1 MNREELCEKKSKQA
15 VVKAMRAS
23 QRSEIS
29 PPHSFSLLTVLAGGE
44 AVRIRQVGAD
54 CEGRRLR
61 LNAGSHNQDSLY
73 TELGMSK
80 FSSRQTEFNR
90 PLLFPLPI
98 ELRRT

>member
-1 MNREELCEKKSKQA
+1 
-15 VVKAMRAS
+15 MRAS

-54 CEGRRLR
+54 GEGRRLR

-73 TELGMSK
+73 TE
-80 FSSRQTEFNR
+80 
-90 PLLFPLPI
+90 
-98 ELRRT
+98 